1 MGLRPAR
8 TVREVK
14 AQPWSRISTKKPRK
28 SYVKGA
34 PHSKVRQ
41 FNMGSDRYYELQ
53 MDLVTESPIQLRDN
67 ALEAARQAINK
78 HLEKNLM
85 DHYFL
90 QVLKFPHLVIR
101 EHSALGVA
109 GADRISKGMKRA
121 FGKPK
126 GRMARIGTGESVFRA
141 RVDQSAL
148 SVAKKAF
155 SRGQLKLSGHYTL
168 IMRDI
173 TNEAWNAVK
182 KGKAAVS
189 FKKKEI
195 VVEAKAEEAAVPVAG
210 AEGAV
215 PAAGADAKAPAA
227 AKGAPADAKA
237 GGKPAAKAEEK
248 KK

>member
-14 AQPWSRISTKKPRK
+14 AQPWSRISRKKPRK

-34 PHSKVRQ
+34 PNSKVRQ
-41 FNMGSDRYYELQ
+41 FNMGSDRYYDLEIELV
-53 MDLVTESPIQLRDN
+53 LEGPIQLRDN
-67 ALEAARQAINK
+67 AIEAARQAINK
-78 HLEKNLM
+78 HLEKNLESN
-85 DHYFL
+85 YFL

-126 GRMARIGTGESVFRA
+126 GRMARIAAGEGVFRA
-141 RVDQSAL
+141 RIDKSAL
-148 SVAKKAF
+148 SVAKVAF
-155 SRGQLKLSGHYTL
+155 KRGQLKLSGHYVL
-168 IMRDI
+168 IIKDI
-173 TNEAWNAVK
+173 TSEPWNLVK

-189 FKKKEI
+189 FKKKE
-195 VVEAKAEEAAVPVAG
+195 VAVEAKAEEAAPATDGATPAAG
-210 AEGAV
+210 AEGKS
-215 PAAGADAKAPAA
+215 AAEGKGE
-227 AKGAPADAKA
+227 AKGAAPAK
-237 GGKPAAKAEEK
+237 EEK

>member
-14 AQPWSRISTKKPRK
+14 AQPWARISRKKPRK

-34 PHSKVRQ
+34 PNSKVRQ
-41 FNMGSDRYYELQ
+41 FNMGSDRYYELELE
-53 MDLVTESPIQLRDN
+53 LVLEAPIQLRDN
-67 ALEAARQAINK
+67 AIEAARQAINK
-78 HLEKNLM
+78 VLEKNLESN
-85 DHYFL
+85 YFL

-126 GRMARIGTGESVFRA
+126 GRMARIASGEGVFRA
-141 RVDQSAL
+141 RVDKSAL
-148 SVAKKAF
+148 AVAKKAF
-155 SRGQLKLSGHYTL
+155 KRGQLKLSGMYTL
-168 IMRDI
+168 VIRDI
-173 TNEAWNAVK
+173 ANEPWNVAK

-189 FKKKEI
+189 FKKKE
-195 VVEAKAEEAAVPVAG
+195 VEVAKVEEAAPAA
-210 AEGAV
+210 AEGAAA
-215 PAAGADAKAPAA
+215 PAAGTEGKAPAA
-227 AKGAPADAKA
+227 E
-237 GGKPAAKAEEK
+237 GKPVSKAEEK